1 MIDSLQ
7 VRLNGV
13 LLEQATVDAGWFIF
27 DTNPKLFAVGI
38 NLVGI
43 LVTERDS
50 QEAAVTV
57 EKVEA
62 HVEYRRH

>member
-13 LLEQATVDAGWFIF
+13 LLDRAIVDAGWFIF
-27 DTNPKLFAVGI
+27 DIDSKLFAVGI

-43 LVTERDS
+43 LVTGRGS
-50 QEAAVTV
+50 QETVVTV

-62 HVEYRRH
+62 HVEYRRP